1 MQSDKLNKEH
11 KLLLI
16 ACVAATLALWL
27 LLSLGLPHAALGQ
40 SGRRRNKE
48 DVPTPPAP
56 TPTPTPRPA
65 PTPTRRQ
72 SPTQRLPP
80 GVQPTSIIIGGR
92 LIVDQHYYRS
102 NDVAVAIKEAGWRF
116 EERTKLTPI
125 KAGTK
130 MTRTQATER
139 AKKEQDA
146 YVLLLEIRVHN
157 PDTGKASISRIDY
170 FLLIPHT
177 GALMLEG
184 KIDPRTLVTKIDGT
198 PIPGTGPRNSFD
210 ELLYGVR
217 EVVERVR
224 ERVALE

>member
-1 MQSDKLNKEH
+1 MRPDELQKH

-16 ACVAATLALWL
+16 GCVAATLALWL
-27 LLSLGLPHAALGQ
+27 ILSLGLPHAAMGQ
-40 SGRRRNKE
+40 SGRRKNKE
-48 DVPTPPAP
+48 DVPSPPPP
-56 TPTPTPRPA
+56 TPTPLPRQA

-80 GVQPTSIIIGGR
+80 GVQPTSIVIGGR

-102 NDVAVAIKEAGWRF
+102 NDVSWAIKESMRGFR
-116 EERTKLTPI
+116 ERTKLTPT

-130 MTRTQATER
+130 MTRTQAIER

-146 YVLLLEIRVHN
+146 YVLLLEIRVHV

-170 FLLIPHT
+170 FLLIPRT
-177 GALMLEG
+177 GGLMMEG
-184 KIDPRTLVTKIDGT
+184 KIDPRTLVAKIDGM

-224 ERVALE
+224 ERVALEP